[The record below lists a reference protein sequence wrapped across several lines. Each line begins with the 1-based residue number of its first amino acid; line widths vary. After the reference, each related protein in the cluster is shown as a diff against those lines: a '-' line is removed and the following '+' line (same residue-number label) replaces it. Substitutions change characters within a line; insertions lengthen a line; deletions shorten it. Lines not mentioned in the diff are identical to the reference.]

1 MYGEEVLMLH
11 LTGFFKLVSAET
23 RLRIV
28 VLLAQ
33 GDLYVC
39 QISGILNLSQ
49 PKVSKHLAKL
59 KDLNYVV
66 DERKERYILYSLN
79 LKDDVIKKLVQNII
93 ENIERYPILSEDRKN
108 LVDKE
113 IYLSQCK
120 TKLSE

>member
-1 MYGEEVLMLH
+1 MSY
-11 LTGFFKLVSAET
+11 LTEFFKVVSDET

-49 PKVSKHLAKL
+49 PKVSKHLSKL
-59 KDLNYVV
+59 RDLNYVV
-66 DERKERYILYSLN
+66 DERKEKYILYSLN

-93 ENIERYPILSEDRKN
+93 EDIERYPVLTEDRN
-108 LVDKE
+108 RLADKQ
-113 IYLSQCK
+113 ICLSQCK
-120 TKLSE
+120 TKFIE

>member
-1 MYGEEVLMLH
+1 MLH

-120 TKLSE
+120 TKLPE

>member
-11 LTGFFKLVSAET
+11 LTEFFKLVSAET

>member
-1 MYGEEVLMLH
+1 MLH
-11 LTGFFKLVSAET
+11 LTEFLKLVSAET

-28 VLLAQ
+28 ILLAQ

-66 DERKERYILYSLN
+66 NERKERYILYSLN

-120 TKLSE
+120 TKLPE